1 MLIDYL
7 FKQLQN
13 KIPHSVI
20 NNDVRFPILISIGK
34 LAAGLAAANAD
45 LLLSPTLIEL
55 F

>member
-13 KIPHSVI
+13 KIPHAVI

-34 LAAGLAAANAD
+34 LAGLAAANAD

>member
-34 LAAGLAAANAD
+34 LAGLAANAD